1 MTGGSFVTR
10 ILNITRS
17 RIFYALALASLV
29 VLGGLRLLPLLFHD
43 RYLLSGL
50 LSVFC
55 AQGMKPITVKSENSG
70 FVWKRAFSCG
80 GMPSA
85 HAAVVASLATS
96 LGLDFGWTSPFFQV
110 SAVLGGII
118 IYDAVTL
125 RRVVGEHSQILK
137 EMVRERAGRSFLFG
151 EMIGHTPLEA
161 SIGVLIGV
169 LCAVL
174 VVRL

>member
-1 MTGGSFVTR
+1 MTVGSVVTR
-10 ILNITRS
+10 ILNITKTRV
-17 RIFYALALASLV
+17 FYALALAGLV
-29 VLGGLRLLPLLFHD
+29 VIGGLRYLPLLFHD
-43 RYLLSGL
+43 RYILSSL

-55 AQGMKPITVKSENSG
+55 AQGMKPITVKSENRG

-96 LGLDFGWTSPFFQV
+96 LGFDFGWTSPFFQV

-125 RRVVGEHSQILK
+125 RRVVGEHSLILK
-137 EMVRERAGRSFLFG
+137 EMVREKTRRSFLFG

-161 SIGVLIGV
+161 SVGILIGV

-174 VVRL
+174 VVRF